1 MDEVSAKAS
10 IISLLDA
17 MVHAWNIHDAE
28 AYTEG
33 LADDVD
39 YTNVF
44 GITIH
49 GRDAV
54 TASHIAFFK
63 GMFAQSKLSLTDM
76 RIRLLREDISAVEA
90 RWEMER
96 AKGPSGEPW
105 PKRQGL
111 MNMVAERRDGTW
123 TFSVFHNMDLPAPG
137 QVAKVQEA
145 ISGKKRD
152 AN

>member
-17 MVHAWNIHDAE
+17 MVQAWNTHDAE

-44 GITIH
+44 GITVH

-54 TASHIAFFK
+54 TASHIAIFR

-76 RIRLLREDISAVEA
+76 RIRLLREDIAAVDA
-90 RWEMER
+90 RWEMEGAR
-96 AKGPSGEPW
+96 SPSGEPW
-105 PKRQGL
+105 PKRYGL
-111 MNMVAERRDGTW
+111 MNMIAERRDRTW
-123 TFSVFHNMDLPAPG
+123 VFSVFHNMDLPAAE
-137 QVAKVQEA
+137 QVAKVQEVIA
-145 ISGKKRD
+145 GR
-152 AN
+152 